1 MTTGESET
9 ERKKE
14 GGREG
19 ADRLTRVR
27 PSSIQSSGGE
37 EGATDV
43 GGLNC
48 IAWLAHA
55 ERTDNLAASLA
66 YLQLTTDNPLSQPH
80 LAELSRGQAKT

>member
-9 ERKKE
+9 DGGKE
-14 GGREG
+14 GRRERQTD
-19 ADRLTRVR
+19 AR

-48 IAWLAHA
+48 IAWLTCAREPTIWQH
-55 ERTDNLAASLA
+55 RLLTYKLQQTILSLS
-66 YLQLTTDNPLSQPH
+66 LS
-80 LAELSRGQAKT
+80 AKLSRGQAKNVTD